1 MQSRAPPHPPPY
13 PLAGMGG
20 RGDQTRMRIGR
31 RGRNG
36 RNLLG
41 QGFSS
46 LLVTQSLGAAND
58 NILKQVLIFM
68 VTEGLWRDALG
79 TGGQSVIALCLTLPF
94 VLLSGYAGQLNDR
107 ISKQRVAVWMKIAE
121 IPIVAIAGVGLWM
134 GQLYITLIAFIC
146 MSIQSTIF
154 SPAKYGM
161 IPELVKSTELSRAN
175 GMINMLT
182 NIAIIVGTMIAGP
195 VSDRFFPTKARPD
208 GAMAEQVHWLPF
220 VVMVAF
226 ALAGLV
232 AVLFLPKLKS
242 QNEKLQFDPNPFS
255 TYWRSI
261 REMSRG
267 PILLVAVSWSYFYL
281 IAMMSI
287 LLVPEY
293 KGVLN
298 IGFTEASYLLGVLAV
313 AIGVG
318 SALAGLLSGD
328 HIEPRLVPA
337 GAVGL
342 TAFLVLLGTVKPN
355 YQNVAFFLGGAGIS
369 AGLYLVPLQAL
380 LQELAPDASR
390 GRYLAAANAMS
401 SIFMSVAAGITWLAR
416 SPSAMGLS
424 VNRSF
429 LVCAVFAALSAIV
442 MFWRLGSMTRRFR
455 AAGAET
461 VVVEEETDAAG

>member
-1 MQSRAPPHPPPY
+1 
-13 PLAGMGG
+13 MGG
-20 RGDQTRMRIGR
+20 RGDQPRKA
-31 RGRNG
+31 RNG
-36 RNLLG
+36 RKLLG
-41 QGFSS
+41 RGFSS
-46 LLVTQSLGAAND
+46 LLLTQSLGAAND

-68 VTEGLWRDALG
+68 VTEGLWKNALG
-79 TGGQSVIALCLTLPF
+79 TGGQSFIALCLTLPF

-121 IPIVAIAGVGLWM
+121 IPIVAVAGIGLWM
-134 GQLYITLIAFIC
+134 GELYITLFAFIA
-146 MSIQSTIF
+146 MSIQSTVF

-195 VSDRFFPTKARPD
+195 VSDRYYPTKI
-208 GAMAEQVHWLPF
+208 GAGGVKPPPVLWLPF
-220 VVMVAF
+220 AVLVAF
-226 ALAGLV
+226 AIAGVV

-242 QNEKLQFDPNPFS
+242 QNEKLKFEINPFA
-255 TYWRSI
+255 TYWHSI

-281 IAMMSI
+281 IGMMSI

-293 KGVLN
+293 KGLLN
-298 IGFTEASYLLGVLAV
+298 ITYTEASYLLGVLAV
-313 AIGVG
+313 SIGVG

-342 TAFLVLLGTVKPN
+342 TLFLLLLGVVPPN
-355 YQNVAFFLGGAGIS
+355 KSNVAFFLGGAGIS

-380 LQELAPDASR
+380 LQELSPDAAR
-390 GRYLAAANAMS
+390 GRYLGAANAMS
-401 SIFMSVAAGITWLAR
+401 SIFMSVGAGVVWLAR
-416 SPSAMGLS
+416 RPLHLEA
-424 VNRSF
+424 NRAF
-429 LVCAVFAALSAIV
+429 LVCAGFSAISAVV
-442 MFWRLGSMTRRFR
+442 MFWRLRVMTRRFH

-461 VVVEEETDAAG
+461 VEVEDES

>member
-1 MQSRAPPHPPPY
+1 
-13 PLAGMGG
+13 MGG
-20 RGDQTRMRIGR
+20 RGDQPRKA
-31 RGRNG
+31 RNG
-36 RNLLG
+36 RKLLG

-68 VTEGLWRDALG
+68 VTEGLWKDQLG
-79 TGGQSVIALCLTLPF
+79 AGGQSIIAWCLTLPF

-121 IPIVAIAGVGLWM
+121 IPIVAIAGIGLWM
-134 GQLYITLIAFIC
+134 GELYVTLFAFIA
-146 MSIQSTIF
+146 MSIQSTLF

-161 IPELVKSTELSRAN
+161 IPELVRSTELSRAN

-195 VSDRFFPTKARPD
+195 VSDRFHPPRLPGSARP
-208 GAMAEQVHWLPF
+208 EPVLWLPF

-226 ALAGLV
+226 AIAGVV

-242 QNEKLQFDPNPFS
+242 QNEKLRFDPNPFT
-255 TYWRSI
+255 TYWVSI

-281 IAMMSI
+281 IGMMAI

-293 KGVLN
+293 KGLLN
-298 IGFTEASYLLGVLAV
+298 ITYTEASYLLGVLAV
-313 AIGVG
+313 SIGVG

-328 HIEPRLVPA
+328 HIEPRLVPV
-337 GAVGL
+337 GAAGL
-342 TAFLVLLGTVKPN
+342 TLFLVLLGVVPPN
-355 YQNVAFFLGGAGIS
+355 TRNVAFFLGGAGIS

-380 LQELAPDASR
+380 LQQLSPDASR

-401 SIFMSVAAGITWLAR
+401 SIFMTIGAGIVWLAR
-416 SPSAMGLS
+416 RPLGMEANRAFLICAGFSAVSAVVMYWRLR
-424 VNRSF
+424 VMTRSF
-429 LVCAVFAALSAIV
+429 H
-442 MFWRLGSMTRRFR
+442 

-461 VVVEEETDAAG
+461 VVVEDESPSA

>member
-1 MQSRAPPHPPPY
+1 
-13 PLAGMGG
+13 MGG
-20 RGDQTRMRIGR
+20 RGDHSQAHSSRSGR
-31 RGRNG
+31 KGRNG

-68 VTEGLWRDALG
+68 VTEGLWKDQLG
-79 TGGQSVIALCLTLPF
+79 AGGQSIIAWCLTLPF

-121 IPIVAIAGVGLWM
+121 IPIVAIAGIGLWF
-134 GQLYITLIAFIC
+134 GELYITLFAFIA
-146 MSIQSTIF
+146 MSIQSTLF

-195 VSDRFFPTKARPD
+195 VSDRFFPSKPRGDGTLPD
-208 GAMAEQVHWLPF
+208 AVHWLPF

-226 ALAGLV
+226 AIAGVV

-242 QNEKLQFDPNPFS
+242 QNERLRFDPNPFT
-255 TYWRSI
+255 TYWVSI

-293 KGVLN
+293 KGLLN
-298 IGFTEASYLLGVLAV
+298 ITYTEASYLLGVLAV
-313 AIGVG
+313 SIGVG

-328 HIEPRLVPA
+328 HIEPRLVPV
-337 GAVGL
+337 GAIGL
-342 TAFLVLLGTVKPN
+342 TLFLLLLGLVPPN
-355 YQNVAFFLGGAGIS
+355 RHNVAFFLGGAGIS

-380 LQELAPDASR
+380 LQELSPDASR

-401 SIFMSVAAGITWLAR
+401 SIFMTIGAGIVWVAR
-416 SPSAMGLS
+416 RPLEMEANRAFLICAGFSA
-424 VNRSF
+424 V
-429 LVCAVFAALSAIV
+429 SAIV
-442 MFWRLGSMTRRFR
+442 MYWRLRVMTHRFH

-461 VVVEEETDAAG
+461 VVVEDEAPSA

>member
-1 MQSRAPPHPPPY
+1 
-13 PLAGMGG
+13 MGG
-20 RGDQTRMRIGR
+20 PGDKPR
-31 RGRNG
+31 RARNG

-46 LLVTQSLGAAND
+46 LLLTQSLGAAND

-68 VTEGLWRDALG
+68 VTEGLWKDALG
-79 TGGQSVIALCLTLPF
+79 TGGQSIIALCLTLPF

-121 IPIVAIAGVGLWM
+121 IPIVAIAGIGLWM
-134 GQLYITLIAFIC
+134 GQLYITLIAFIF
-146 MSIQSTIF
+146 MSIQSTVF

-195 VSDRFFPTKARPD
+195 VSDRFFPTKPHG
-208 GAMAEQVHWLPF
+208 GAGFPERVHWLPF
-220 VVMVAF
+220 AVMVAF
-226 ALAGLV
+226 AIAGV
-232 AVLFLPKLKS
+232 MAVMFLPKLKS
-242 QNEKLQFDPNPFS
+242 QNEKLRFDPNPFS
-255 TYWRSI
+255 TYWHAI
-261 REMSRG
+261 REMSHG

-281 IAMMSI
+281 IGMMSI

-298 IGFTEASYLLGVLAV
+298 IEFTQASYLLGVLAV
-313 AIGVG
+313 SIGVG

-328 HIEPRLVPA
+328 HIEPRLVPV
-337 GAVGL
+337 GAIGL
-342 TAFLVLLGTVKPN
+342 TIFMALLGLVPPN

-380 LQELAPDASR
+380 LQELSPDDAR
-390 GRYLAAANAMS
+390 GRYLGAANAMS
-401 SIFMSVAAGITWLAR
+401 SIFMSVGAGITWLSR
-416 SPSAMGLS
+416 SQFGLS
-424 VNRSF
+424 PNRSF
-429 LVCAVFAALSAIV
+429 LVCAVFSALSAIV
-442 MFWRLGSMTRRFR
+442 MFWRLRVMTQRFR

-461 VVVEEETDAAG
+461 VVVEEETGEPRP